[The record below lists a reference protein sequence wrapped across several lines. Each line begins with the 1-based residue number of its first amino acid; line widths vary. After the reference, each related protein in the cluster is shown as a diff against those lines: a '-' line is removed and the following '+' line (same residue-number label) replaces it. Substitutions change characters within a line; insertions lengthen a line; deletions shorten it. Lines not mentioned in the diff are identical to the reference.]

1 MNGFNAGTIMS
12 ILSVILVVLVA
23 VWVFRLVR
31 KEIPV

>member
-1 MNGFNAGTIMS
+1 MDTRMIMS
-12 ILSVILVVLVA
+12 VLGLILMVLVA